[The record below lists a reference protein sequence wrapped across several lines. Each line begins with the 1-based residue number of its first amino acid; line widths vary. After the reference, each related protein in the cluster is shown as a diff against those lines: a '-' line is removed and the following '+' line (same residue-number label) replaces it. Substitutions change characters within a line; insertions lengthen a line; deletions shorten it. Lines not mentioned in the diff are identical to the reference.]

1 MPIISA
7 QDQQTLLK
15 LFEGLEGDVTI
26 INFTQRESLLIIP
39 GQECDYCK
47 ETRELLEEVTALSKK
62 LHLETKDFVRDSQ
75 AAESLGVTRIPAFV
89 LQGRAK
95 GKVRYFG
102 IPAGYEFSTLIEDL
116 IDVSKGKTNLSDT
129 TRKALATVDQDLHIQ
144 VFVTPTCPY
153 CPRAARLAHKLAI
166 ENEHITA
173 DVVEVSEFIDMAQL
187 YRVQGVPKTVV
198 NERIELVGAVPEPR
212 FIQQVFEALDKEG
225 ARNRTSLG
233 DA

>member
-1 MPIISA
+1 MSLISLE
-7 QDQQTLLK
+7 DQHTLRT
-15 LFEGLEGDVTI
+15 LFEGLESDVTI
-26 INFTQRESLLIIP
+26 TNFTQRDSLLIVP

-47 ETRELLEEVTALSKK
+47 ETRELLEEVTALSEK
-62 LHLETKDFVRDSQ
+62 LHLDTRDFVSDKQ
-75 AAESLGVTRIPAFV
+75 EADGLGVTRIPAFV
-89 LQGRAK
+89 LQGRAR

-116 IDVSKGKTNLSDT
+116 IDVSRGTTNLSDT
-129 TRKALATVDQDLHIQ
+129 TRQILATVEQDLHIQ

-187 YRVQGVPKTVV
+187 YGVQGVPKTVV
-198 NERIELVGAVPEPR
+198 NERIEMVGALPEPR
-212 FIQQVFEALDKEG
+212 FMQQLFAALDKEE
-225 ARNRTSLG
+225 ATSRSSPG
-233 DA
+233 EA